1 MARNKE
7 GLILLI
13 DVSPSMH
20 SVLPEIQKVCSLLIQ
35 KKLVFNKY
43 DEVGVVVFGT
53 EDTNNDLTNEVGG
66 YEHVTVLQPIKVV
79 DGDLVEV
86 VQQLPHGT
94 VPGDFMDAIVVG
106 MDMLIKKYQ
115 ETMKGKKRICLI
127 TNATHPIK
135 DPYEG
140 TKEDQVY
147 TIADQMAS
155 HGMKIDCIV
164 FRGNQV
170 RDAHDDSI
178 IEENDMLLSIFSK
191 KTKAKAVHV
200 ESSTSL
206 LGALRTRNI
215 TPVTTYRG
223 DLEISSALK
232 IKVWVYKKTS
242 EEKFPT
248 LKKYSDKAPSTD
260 KYATREI
267 KVDYEYKSVQ
277 DSSRVVPPEQ
287 RIKGYR
293 YGPQVI
299 PISSAELETAK
310 FRPEKSVKLL
320 GFTNASNIMRH
331 YYMKDVN
338 ILIADPGNK
347 KAIIAVSALARAMK
361 EMNKVA
367 ILRCVWRQG
376 QSNVVIGVL
385 TPNVSDKDNIADSFY
400 FNVLPFAEDLR
411 EFQFPSFSNL
421 PASLQPNSEQ
431 QEAADKLVMMLDLA
445 PAGKEEALR
454 PEFTPNPVLERFY
467 HHLELKSKHPDAA
480 VPPLDATLKRITEP
494 DPEVISQNKP
504 VIDEFRR
511 HFELKENPKLKKS
524 SRRLIRDKTS
534 GSTEEEVGKIEGQ
547 SSDLVASTSK
557 VKVETIGDLTPVS
570 DFEAMI
576 SRRDSSEWV
585 SKAIFGMK
593 NKVFD
598 VVENSYEGDTYQKA
612 LECLVALRRGCVIEQ
627 EPKQFNNFLRHLY
640 RFCQEKDLSSF
651 CDFLSSKDVTFIT
664 KTEAEDSDIEE
675 KDARSLFVKQEQ
687 DSLAV

>member
-7 GLILLI
+7 GLILLV
-13 DVSPSMH
+13 DVGPTMH

-35 KKLVFNKY
+35 KKLVYSKY

-53 EDTNNDLTNEVGG
+53 EDTKNDLTKEVGG

-79 DGDLVEV
+79 DGDLVDV
-86 VQQLPHGT
+86 MQQLPRGT

-115 ETMKGKKRICLI
+115 ET
-127 TNATHPIK
+127 IK
-135 DPYEG
+135 G

-147 TIADQMAS
+147 TIAEQMAA

-164 FRGNQV
+164 FKGNQI
-170 RDAHDDSI
+170 HDTHDSI
-178 IEENDMLLSIFSK
+178 IKENDMLLSIFSK
-191 KTKAKAVHV
+191 KTKAKAVRV

-215 TPVTTYRG
+215 SPVTIYRG
-223 DLEISSALK
+223 DLELSSTFK

-260 KYATREI
+260 KFATHEI
-267 KVDYEYKSVQ
+267 KIDYEYKSVQ
-277 DSSRVVPPEQ
+277 DPSKVVPPEQ

-299 PISSAELETAK
+299 PISSAELEAVK

-338 ILIADPGNK
+338 IFIADPGNK

-376 QSNVVIGVL
+376 QTNVVIGVL
-385 TPNVSDKDNIADSFY
+385 TPNVSENDNIADSFY
-400 FNVLPFAEDLR
+400 FNVLPFAEDIR

-421 PASLQPNSEQ
+421 PASVQPNSEQ

-454 PEFTPNPVLERFY
+454 PDFTPNPVLERFY

-494 DPEVISQNKP
+494 DPEVISQNKL

-511 HFELKENPKLKKS
+511 CFDLKENPKLKKS
-524 SRRLIRDKTS
+524 TRRLLRDRTS
-534 GSTEEEVGKIEGQ
+534 GSFGGEVVKNEGR
-547 SSDLVASTSK
+547 STDLVTSTST
-557 VKVETIGDLTPVS
+557 VKVETIGDSTPVP

-576 SRRDSSEWV
+576 SRRDSPEWV

-598 VVENSYEGDTYQKA
+598 LVENSYEGDTYPKA

-627 EPKQFNNFLRHLY
+627 EPKQFNNFLHHLY

-651 CDFLSSKDVTFIT
+651 CEFLASKDITLIT
-664 KTEAEDSDIEE
+664 KTEAEDSEIAEG
-675 KDARSLFVKQEQ
+675 DARSLFVKAEPN
-687 DSLAV
+687 SSK